1 MIFLCLMLKNIN
13 LFAFSSLTRNF
24 CTNFAKGHV
33 VMALLY
39 SN

>member
-1 MIFLCLMLKNIN
+1 MLNAQKYKFICF
-13 LFAFSSLTRNF
+13 LFAYSKF